1 MALSPA
7 PPKTPRQSAPRL
19 LPAGPSGASRPPSQ
33 RPIAV
38 AKTTPLRRND
48 GVSVIGEIVG
58 NYRFEEKIGEGG
70 VGEVYRATDT
80 LLNRI
85 VAIKALRSDLATQSK
100 VLTRFRSEAQVL
112 ARFNHTNIATL
123 YTMVISDHG
132 IWMVMEYVE
141 GQTFSEIVKHSGPL
155 PASRAVP
162 WFQQALDGI
171 GYAHE
176 HGVIHRDIKG
186 SNIML
191 NTKGVVKV
199 MDFGIARALGS
210 SRLTRQ
216 GHMVGTLQYMSP
228 EQVRGRETDAR
239 SDIYSLGVLL
249 FDLVTGRV
257 PFQSKNDYELMHA
270 HIEKPPPSPRNF
282 IADVPEELESA
293 VLRAL
298 AKSPDDRFA
307 TTAEFKVALDECE
320 LASIDEPVPPPAPT
334 HRPHVQPA
342 NGRGAEATRL
352 MVDDETSE
360 DSTIDCNRP
369 TRIDDTLL
377 DQPSPRLRDI
387 LAAARDR
394 HGWVPAAILAMLLGI
409 NLLLLGRMS
418 TTGTGDST
426 AFDGAPDSTAIV
438 EASTRTPSEFE
449 PDSPATPETRNT
461 TARKARGLEQ
471 PPAWVNWEYRSR
483 LFSGEALRVE
493 AAIGSEIGSILPAA
507 RPAEPPPSLEAGA
520 TSRKSAP
527 SPAEATPN
535 PRGAKVPPQPSES
548 TGDHGWIIERR

>member
-1 MALSPA
+1 
-7 PPKTPRQSAPRL
+7 
-19 LPAGPSGASRPPSQ
+19 
-33 RPIAV
+33 
-38 AKTTPLRRND
+38 
-48 GVSVIGEIVG
+48 VIGKIVG

-80 LLNRI
+80 LLDRI

-123 YTMVISDHG
+123 YTMVINDDG
-132 IWMVMEYVE
+132 IWLVMEHVE
-141 GQTFSEIVKHSGPL
+141 GQTFSKIVKNSGPL
-155 PASRAVP
+155 SASRAVP

-191 NTKGVVKV
+191 DTKGVVKV

-270 HIEKPPPSPRNF
+270 HIEEPPPSPRNF
-282 IADVPEELESA
+282 VSDLPEELESA

-320 LASIDEPVPPPAPT
+320 LAPIDESALPPAPT
-334 HRPHVQPA
+334 RRAHAERA
-342 NGRGAEATRL
+342 NEHGAEATRL
-352 MVDDETSE
+352 MIDGETSE
-360 DSTIDCNRP
+360 ASTIDCGQP
-369 TRIDDTLL
+369 TQIDATLL
-377 DQPSPRLRDI
+377 DQPAPRLLDV
-387 LAAARDR
+387 LAAARNHR
-394 HGWVPAAILAMLLGI
+394 GWVPAVALALLLGI
-409 NLLLLGRMS
+409 NLLILGRMS
-418 TTGTGDST
+418 TTETEDSID
-426 AFDGAPDSTAIV
+426 FDRAPGSTAIV
-438 EASTRTPSEFE
+438 EASTPAPSDVE
-449 PDSPATPETRNT
+449 PDALATPETRDT
-461 TARKARGLEQ
+461 AARKAQVPEQ
-471 PPAWVNWEYRSR
+471 PPASVNWEVRSR
-483 LFSGEALRVE
+483 LFSGQALRIE
-493 AAIGSEIGSILPAA
+493 AAIDSEIDSILPEV
-507 RPAEPPPSLEAGA
+507 RPAGPPQALAGA
-520 TSRKSAP
+520 ATSQIPAP
-527 SPAEATPN
+527 SPAAAASN
-535 PRGAKVPPQPSES
+535 PGPAVVPQQTLES
-548 TGDHGWIIERR
+548 TGGQGWIIERE

>member
-1 MALSPA
+1 
-7 PPKTPRQSAPRL
+7 
-19 LPAGPSGASRPPSQ
+19 
-33 RPIAV
+33 
-38 AKTTPLRRND
+38 
-48 GVSVIGEIVG
+48 VIGKTVG

-80 LLNRI
+80 LLDRI

-123 YTMVISDHG
+123 YTMVISDDG
-132 IWMVMEYVE
+132 IWMVMEHVE

-155 PASRAVP
+155 SASRAVP

-270 HIEKPPPSPRNF
+270 HIEKPPPSPRDF
-282 IADVPEELESA
+282 VSDLPEELESA

-320 LASIDEPVPPPAPT
+320 LAPINDSALPPPPT
-334 HRPHVQPA
+334 HRAHA
-342 NGRGAEATRL
+342 ERENHHGAEATRL
-352 MVDDETSE
+352 MIDDETSE
-360 DSTIDCNRP
+360 ASTIDRSQP
-369 TRIDDTLL
+369 TLIDATLL
-377 DQPSPRLRDI
+377 DQPSSRLRDI
-387 LAAARDR
+387 LAAARNQN
-394 HGWVPAAILAMLLGI
+394 GWVPAAVLALLLGI
-409 NLLLLGRMS
+409 NLLILGRMS
-418 TTGTGDST
+418 TTGTGGST
-426 AFDGAPDSTAIV
+426 DFDRAPDSTAVV
-438 EASTRTPSEFE
+438 EASVPAPSGFE
-449 PDSPATPETRNT
+449 PDSPATPETRDT
-461 TARKARGLEQ
+461 TARKAPNPER
-471 PPAWVNWEYRSR
+471 PPASANQEVRSR
-483 LFSGEALRVE
+483 LFSGPALRIE
-493 AAIGSEIGSILPAA
+493 AAIDSEIGSILPAV
-507 RPAEPPPSLEAGA
+507 RPAGPPPSLAGGV
-520 TSRKSAP
+520 TSHLTAP
-527 SPAEATPN
+527 SSAAAAAS
-535 PRGAKVPPQPSES
+535 PRPAKVPQQSSES
-548 TGDHGWIIERR
+548 TGGHGWIIER